1 MGGVLIVHRVVH
13 RLQKNC
19 KLKLLNVSNKNSAF
33 IFFMM
38 LHTLHTTSNIMN
50 ITGS

>member
-1 MGGVLIVHRVVH
+1 MGGVLVVHRVVH
-13 RLQKNC
+13 RLQNNC
-19 KLKLLNVSNKNSAF
+19 KLKLDVSNKNSAF
-33 IFFMM
+33 LFFMM